1 MKTGPD
7 YFLAHYSTS
16 VDSQETKLN
25 RGASTGPIFDLKSAV
40 SILGGVTLT
49 KCFSNPSAPLN
60 TATCSDILNTDGW
73 WAAFPHSSS
82 EKGLRNATANSRWES
97 GKCFLSGRQNT
108 HYSVWRG
115 GGGFQQDPR
124 QQMYETADG
133 AGQMVPLRRHRVPL
147 WLGTPTPLYWCSFHL
162 NFRFPFQLR
171 HSSYPSQG
179 TPSVPEGYFIFSRSP
194 KDPGT
199 RACLYSDFFG
209 QQYGEGVVLT
219 SVNPQEERLAH
230 FSEHP
235 RVVCSSITAGL
246 KHVGGGEQE
255 IGFHTTGLGWTFQ

>member
-1 MKTGPD
+1 MDDEQHFHTPRLRKVYEMPPQIVD
-7 YFLAHYSTS
+7 ESLAS
-16 VDSQETKLN
+16 VS
-25 RGASTGPIFDLKSAV
+25 
-40 SILGGVTLT
+40 
-49 KCFSNPSAPLN
+49 
-60 TATCSDILNTDGW
+60 
-73 WAAFPHSSS
+73 WAAVKTPIIQSD
-82 EKGLRNATANSRWES
+82 G
-97 GKCFLSGRQNT
+97 
-108 HYSVWRG
+108 G

-147 WLGTPTPLYWCSFHL
+147 WLGTPTPLCWCSFHL
-162 NFRFPFQLR
+162 NFQFPFQLR